1 MDFVNEPEVIVDAF
15 QSYYTATVLEEETDP
30 NQMYDNLN
38 KIKNYFL
45 FNAEQ
50 VTEFNT
56 IFFNPNR
63 VEGQLHPILDK
74 VCDEFNKLEDEEQD
88 LFKSLLLTYMKA
100 YSYLSQIIT
109 FQDQELEKYFIF
121 SKYLYKKLPKKA
133 REKFELDS
141 SVNLDELR
149 ISYIR
154 DVEAGLVDEVEILNK
169 LLFTPSQSLE
179 ESRELLSEIVNQV
192 NHLYGVKLSEN
203 DLSELGEIE
212 NLISLDESIKEVM
225 TGDNTEENKKAFLKK
240 QFESALYNLALK
252 NKEMFKKLETNKS
265 AQNMIFQA
273 IYKNYSDGLGFS

>member
-1 MDFVNEPEVIVDAF
+1 
-15 QSYYTATVLEEETDP
+15 
-30 NQMYDNLN
+30 
-38 KIKNYFL
+38 
-45 FNAEQ
+45 
-50 VTEFNT
+50 
-56 IFFNPNR
+56 
-63 VEGQLHPILDK
+63 
-74 VCDEFNKLEDEEQD
+74 
-88 LFKSLLLTYMKA
+88 MKA

-154 DVEAGLVDEVEILNK
+154 DVEAGFVDEVEILNK

-240 QFESALYNLALK
+240 QFESALYNLAIK